1 MTNPPAGQPTEPQDA
16 PEKRIRRGCLMIIM
30 LLLIGVSI
38 NVLEYRLNIVT
49 IIGGS
54 MLLFAIVGLVVI
66 SREGK
71 K

>member
-1 MTNPPAGQPTEPQDA
+1 MTNPPAEQPTEPQDA

-30 LLLIGVSI
+30 LLSIGVLI
-38 NVLEYRLNIVT
+38 NFLEYRLNIVT
-49 IIGGS
+49 IVGGA
-54 MLLFAIVGLVVI
+54 MLIFAIVGLVVL